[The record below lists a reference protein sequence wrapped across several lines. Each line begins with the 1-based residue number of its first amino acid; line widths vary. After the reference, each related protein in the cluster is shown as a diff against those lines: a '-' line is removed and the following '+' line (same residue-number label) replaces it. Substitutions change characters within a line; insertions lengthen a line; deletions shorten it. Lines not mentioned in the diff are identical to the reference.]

1 MAAVETGAPR
11 GHQKAAKKKPKR
23 IGIKID
29 MTPMVD
35 IAFLLLI
42 FFMVTTVFRAPQT
55 IEINIP
61 PSKTKVEIAESNVL
75 TLRMLEDGRMYWSI
89 GKATPQL
96 IEMAGIQ
103 KLLIEKN
110 KLNERLVTLVK
121 IDRKS
126 PYSQMVDILDEMY
139 LGNIQRFS
147 VTVLEDKEKRE
158 VFGS

>member
-1 MAAVETGAPR
+1 
-11 GHQKAAKKKPKR
+11 
-23 IGIKID
+23 
-29 MTPMVD
+29 
-35 IAFLLLI
+35 
-42 FFMVTTVFRAPQT
+42 
-55 IEINIP
+55 
-61 PSKTKVEIAESNVL
+61 
-75 TLRMLEDGRMYWSI
+75 MLEDGRMYWSI